1 MIPQTPTGMLREVL
15 GTISEKCQKIS
26 ECAMDLNT
34 EGVKSHY
41 LTLERSMKILDVIER
56 DIMGAGAAVVHCA
69 KCARCYDLD
78 DRNPRVPYSGTGDG
92 SFHCAKFDMDFY
104 APDYRAE
111 TWFCADGI
119 PRGTGGDL
127 MKKIQ

>member
-15 GTISEKCQKIS
+15 GTICDQANGMAES
-26 ECAMDLNT
+26 AMTMNV
-34 EGVKSHY
+34 EGVK
-41 LTLERSMKILDVIER
+41 TRFAALERSMKVLDVIER
-56 DIMGAGAAVVHCA
+56 DIMKPGDGVVHCA

-78 DRNPRVPYSGTGDG
+78 DRNTMVPYSGTGDG
-92 SFHCAKFDMDFY
+92 SFHCAGFDMDFY

-119 PRGTGGDL
+119 PRGTGGDS
-127 MKKIQ
+127 MK